1 MEMLRCPM
9 NIGDRIVELRE
20 RAGMKQYEL
29 AQKAN
34 MNPAVLNRIETGKRP
49 ARDDEIK
56 TIAQIFH
63 VSTDYL
69 LGNSDSNS
77 YYLNPETARMAQELH
92 DNPEYRAMFDATR
105 KLSPEA
111 VKEVMNFIAYQ
122 TKKEE
127 GHDDD

>member
-1 MEMLRCPM
+1 MD
-9 NIGDRIVELRE
+9 IGARIVELRE
-20 RAGMKQYEL
+20 RSGMKQYEL

-56 TIAQIFH
+56 TIARIFR

-69 LGNSDSNS
+69 LGNSESEG
-77 YYLNPETARMAQELH
+77 YYTDPETAQLAQELH

-111 VKEVMNFIAYQ
+111 VREVMNFIKYQ
-122 TKKEE
+122 KAKEGGE
-127 GHDDD
+127 DDG

>member
-1 MEMLRCPM
+1 M

-111 VKEVMNFIAYQ
+111 VKEVMNFIKYQ
-122 TKKEE
+122 KSKEGGE
-127 GHDDD
+127 NDG